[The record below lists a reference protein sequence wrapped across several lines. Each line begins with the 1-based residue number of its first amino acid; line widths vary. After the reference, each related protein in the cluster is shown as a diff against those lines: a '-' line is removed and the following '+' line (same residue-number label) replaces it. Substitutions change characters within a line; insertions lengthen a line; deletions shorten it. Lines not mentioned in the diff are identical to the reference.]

1 MIILVMVAEMVML
14 QPEPKT
20 SLHGEVVRCVMEHV
34 IADITKN
41 QSGKHARRQAPEN
54 QKEETIKKKRKRDA
68 DAWRHHEPSCVVWII
83 VMNTVNNVMQPF
95 PQMGLGFVMKYVPV
109 DEVLDERPE

>member
-1 MIILVMVAEMVML
+1 MMAEMVLL
-14 QPEPKT
+14 QPEPQAP
-20 SLHGEVVRCVMEHV
+20 LHGKMMRRVMEHV
-34 IADITKN
+34 IADVAKN

-68 DAWRHHEPSCVVWII
+68 DAWRHHEPPCVVWII
-83 VMNTVNNVMQPF
+83 VMNTVNDVMQPF
-95 PQMGLGFVMKYVPV
+95 SQMGLGFVMKYVPV